1 MTLRVVF
8 VLLDHWI
15 FVDFYLFFL
24 VCFMLCFWPWSLSIL
39 GIWFSLIWNLI
50 NGYKDN
56 ESWMNSVTRLISN
69 KNIATSVLIEYFWNL
84 YFLKQLFVE
93 VPAIK
98 PVTISTVQNN
108 TPPSVDVRMILV
120 YAIAVPSVIAILT
133 LLIFIVYQK
142 KNDGKS
148 GIYFRIIFFIFK
160 NNSNSNF

>member
-1 MTLRVVF
+1 M
-8 VLLDHWI
+8 
-15 FVDFYLFFL
+15 
-24 VCFMLCFWPWSLSIL
+24 
-39 GIWFSLIWNLI
+39 I

-56 ESWMNSVTRLISN
+56 ESKMNYVTRLISN
-69 KNIATSVLIEYFWNL
+69 KNIATSVLIEYFRNL
-84 YFLKQLFVE
+84 FFFKLLFVE

-98 PVTISTVQNN
+98 PITISTVQNY

-148 GIYFRIIFFIFK
+148 GIFRINLFILTTIVTVITLIKLTQYIDPSVCNAVPISFAQVGR
-160 NNSNSNF
+160 